1 MGRDEP
7 NDESHDEDRPTLQ
20 RAGTSAVVVT
30 NRHRVHTIGG
40 MKWILRIV
48 IGVVALVALIA
59 IVGYFLP
66 VAHEASRSAEF
77 NQPPEAVYAL
87 MSDLKNY
94 STWWP
99 ENEVNVEVV
108 EAVPPTKFVTRIVG
122 ESAFG
127 GTWTMAIAPT
137 PTGSRLT
144 ITERGEIYNPIF
156 RTLATFVFGHASTM
170 ESCLAAAQKK
180 LG

>member
-1 MGRDEP
+1 
-7 NDESHDEDRPTLQ
+7 
-20 RAGTSAVVVT
+20 
-30 NRHRVHTIGG
+30 

-48 IGVVALVALIA
+48 VGVIGLVALIA

-66 VAHEASRSAEF
+66 VAHQVSRSAEF
-77 NQPPEAVYAL
+77 SHPPEAVYAL
-87 MSDLKNY
+87 MSDLDNY

-108 EAVPPTKFVTRIVG
+108 EAVPPSKLVTRIVG

-127 GTWTMAIAPT
+127 GTWTMDIAPT
-137 PTGSRLT
+137 PNGSRLT

-156 RTLATFVFGHASTM
+156 RTLAKVVFGHASTM
-170 ESCLAAAQKK
+170 ESCLAAAQRK